1 VEPERCAECG
11 FDATLLTNADAITA
25 LRSLGR
31 RWREAFHDD
40 RGEDVPDDVLR
51 RRPDPQTWSP
61 LEYAA
66 HTRDI
71 LALLG
76 HVLGQIL
83 DDERPEFPTVEPDPP
98 GTDHGYNDLDPARVL
113 DSLERNANTMADRAA
128 KALPA
133 HFSRTATLGGETADG
148 ARVLKHAVHD
158 ATHHLKDVQRILGD

>member
-11 FDATLLTNADAITA
+11 FDATLLTTADAITA

-31 RWREAFHDD
+31 RWREAF
-40 RGEDVPDDVLR
+40 EDVPDDVLR

-76 HVLGQIL
+76 HALGQIL
-83 DDERPEFPTVEPDPP
+83 DDERPEFPAIEPDPP
-98 GTDHGYNDLDPARVL
+98 GTDHGYNELDPARVL
-113 DSLERNANTMADRAA
+113 GSLERNANTMADRAS

-133 HFSRTATLGGETADG
+133 HFARTATLGSGEQTDG
-148 ARVLKHAVHD
+148 AGVLKHAVHD
-158 ATHHLKDVQRILGD
+158 ATHHLKDVQRAIGD